1 MELRDRVVVVT
12 GAGSGIGAAL
22 ARRFHRAGARLVAVA
37 DIDVESAR
45 GVTEGIGGLAFG
57 LDVADGN
64 AVAAMVEEITA
75 EHGPIDLF
83 CANAGIAVGGG
94 VEAGDEAWQRI
105 WEVNVMSQ
113 VYAARAVLPQMIARG
128 EGYLLLTASA
138 AGLLTQLDAAPYSV
152 TKHASVALAEWLA
165 ITHAGDGIRVSCL
178 CPQFVNTPM
187 AEAASITPGS
197 AAWVQSVLIEP
208 EEVAEVVLAG
218 IAAEKFLILPH
229 PEVAD
234 YFQNKAGDYE
244 RWLGGMRKLRSSMGI
259 GGELPS

>member
-1 MELRDRVVVVT
+1 MELSDRVVVVT
-12 GAGSGIGAAL
+12 GGGGGIGAAL
-22 ARRFHRAGARLVAVA
+22 ARRFHQAGARLVAVA
-37 DIDVESAR
+37 DIDVDAAQ
-45 GVTEGIGGLAFG
+45 GVAEDIGGAAFG
-57 LDVADGN
+57 LDAADRP
-64 AVAAMVEEITA
+64 AVAVMVEEITA

-94 VEAGDEAWQRI
+94 VEASDEDWQRI

-113 VYAARAVLPQMIARG
+113 VYAARSVLPQMIARG

-165 ITHAGDGIRVSCL
+165 IAHADDGIKVSCL

-187 AEAASITPGS
+187 AQAASVSPGS

-218 IAAEKFLILPH
+218 IQAEKFLILPH
-229 PEVAD
+229 PEVGG
-234 YFQNKAGDYE
+234 YFQNKADDYE
-244 RWLGGMRKLRSSMGI
+244 RWLGGMRKLRNSMGI
-259 GGELPS
+259 EEQP

>member
-1 MELRDRVVVVT
+1 MELSDRVVVVT

-22 ARRFHRAGARLVAVA
+22 AQRFHAAGARFVGVADLNIDAALAVA
-37 DIDVESAR
+37 
-45 GVTEGIGGLAFG
+45 EGIGGNAFG
-57 LDVADGN
+57 IDAADGP
-64 AVAAMVEEITA
+64 AVAVMVEEISA
-75 EHGPIDLF
+75 EHGPVDLF

-94 VEAGDEAWQRI
+94 VEASNEDWQRI

-165 ITHAGDGIRVSCL
+165 ITHADAGIKVSCL

-187 AEAASITPGS
+187 AQAASITPGS

-208 EEVAEVVLAG
+208 EEVAEAVLAG
-218 IAAEKFLILPH
+218 IREEKFLILPH
-229 PEVAD
+229 PEVEG
-234 YFQNKAGDYE
+234 YFQNKAGDYD
-244 RWLGGMRKLRSSMGI
+244 RWLSGMRKLRVSMGI
-259 GGELPS
+259 E

>member
-37 DIDVESAR
+37 DIDVKWAR
-45 GVTEGIGGLAFG
+45 GVAEGIGGLAFG

-64 AVAAMVEEITA
+64 AVAVMVEEITA

-83 CANAGIAVGGG
+83 CANAGIAIGGG

-208 EEVAEVVLAG
+208 EEVAEVVLTG
-218 IAAEKFLILPH
+218 IAVEKFLILPH
-229 PEVAD
+229 PEVEE

-244 RWLGGMRKLRSSMGI
+244 RWLGGMRKLRSSMSI
-259 GGELPS
+259 GGEQS